1 MFLLPTHSSIRHFA
15 MLKLIGT
22 GDKASG
28 TVELFPLNGE
38 SHQSEVEPLSRDM
51 VNNLREQLKIS
62 KDYFSMLIVGK
73 DGDVKAWFPSPMW
86 SLDNIY
92 DLVDSMELR
101 LREEKLQK
109 RLGIHCPEERGRG
122 GSEAGHYRGYD
133 EDRAEEMY
141 SYHGSEE

>member
-1 MFLLPTHSSIRHFA
+1 
-15 MLKLIGT
+15 
-22 GDKASG
+22 
-28 TVELFPLNGE
+28 
-38 SHQSEVEPLSRDM
+38 
-51 VNNLREQLKIS
+51 
-62 KDYFSMLIVGK
+62 MLIVGK